1 MKRLTDAIKIKSG
14 LEFRENLD
22 NNTGSL
28 LVHFK
33 KFFATA
39 AK

>member
-28 LVHFK
+28 PVHFK
-33 KFFATA
+33 KNITNAV
-39 AK
+39 K